1 MGDVSMDRVEVVDV
15 ASSSPTR
22 RGFLAALVGA
32 PVLAAAAVA
41 LAQRPA
47 GTAARPPLAPQ
58 APQAPPVGV
67 TATGNLVRNPGFEL
81 DRMGATFTAWVLG
94 TPLAESREGI
104 PPTR

>member
-1 MGDVSMDRVEVVDV
+1 MDRVEVADL

-32 PVLAAAAVA
+32 PVLAAVAVA

-47 GTAARPPLAPQ
+47 GTAARPPL

-81 DRMGATFTAWVLG
+81 DGMGATFTAWVLG
-94 TPLAESREGI
+94 TPLAESTEGI